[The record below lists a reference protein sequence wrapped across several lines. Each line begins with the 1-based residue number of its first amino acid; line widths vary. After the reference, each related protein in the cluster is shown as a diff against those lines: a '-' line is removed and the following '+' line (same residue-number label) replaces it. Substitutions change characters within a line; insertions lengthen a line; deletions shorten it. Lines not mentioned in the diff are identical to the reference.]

1 MSVLSSL
8 GVTESSDF
16 YYYHPDEEAEVRGI
30 DYVALNVS
38 LTFQCKKFRSLVYV
52 AQIIQSL
59 TALYD
64 GTSGVAYQCNIHDPI
79 PLDPDDGHDK
89 NPS

>member
-1 MSVLSSL
+1 MNVLSSL
-8 GVTESSDF
+8 GVTENSDF
-16 YYYHPDEEAEVRGI
+16 YYYHPDEEAEMTGT
-30 DYVALNVS
+30 DFLALNVS

-59 TALYD
+59 TALFD

-79 PLDPDDGHDK
+79 PLDPDDECSRD
-89 NPS
+89 SS